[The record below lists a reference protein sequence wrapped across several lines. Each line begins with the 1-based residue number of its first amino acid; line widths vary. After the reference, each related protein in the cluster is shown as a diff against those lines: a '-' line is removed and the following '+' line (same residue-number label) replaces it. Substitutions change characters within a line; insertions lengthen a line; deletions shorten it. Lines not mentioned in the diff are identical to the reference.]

1 MTTLAGTDP
10 AKEHSKRDKYLDD
23 PVSILILLRK
33 VFPAVAQQK
42 QLLKLTTALHLK
54 KSFAIISFYVKPV
67 IIV

>member
-1 MTTLAGTDP
+1 MTILASTDP

-42 QLLKLTTALHLK
+42 QLLKLTAALHLK